1 MMLLSSLFIL
11 LSLLSIAL
19 YYFGTGKD
27 KRLLVLLIF
36 WFAFVGLV
44 SYSGLL
50 LDTQSRPPRFL
61 LMMIPVIVF
70 CSIAYKISVRN
81 RLHLSSLIAI
91 HALRIPVE
99 IGLYRLFLWG
109 KIPELMT
116 FEGVNFDI
124 VFGIS
129 ALMLLLFRYL
139 STSSLHH
146 KLFRIWNYI
155 GLLFLSIIVTV
166 AILSSPLPIQLLAF
180 EQPNVAV
187 LIFPFSFL
195 PALIVPLV
203 LLAHIHLLGIK
214 DGEQ

>member
-1 MMLLSSLFIL
+1 MLIASLFIL

-19 YYFGTGKD
+19 YYIGTGKH
-27 KRLLVLLIF
+27 KGLLVLLIL
-36 WFAFVGLV
+36 WFVYVALV

-50 LDTQSRPPRFL
+50 IDTQARPSRFM
-61 LMMIPVIVF
+61 LMMIPVIAL
-70 CSIAYKISVRN
+70 SIVAYKLSAGKK
-81 RLHLSSLIAI
+81 LQESSLIAI
-91 HALRIPVE
+91 HTLRIPVE

-109 KIPELMT
+109 KIPQLMT

-124 VFGIS
+124 VFGLS
-129 ALMLLLFRYL
+129 AIVVLVFRFL
-139 STSSLHH
+139 SSSPLPL

-155 GLLFLSIIVTV
+155 GLIFLSIIVTV

-187 LIFPFSFL
+187 LIFPFTYL

-214 DGEQ
+214 DSVQ

>member
-1 MMLLSSLFIL
+1 MLLTSLFIL
-11 LSLLSIAL
+11 ISLLSIAL
-19 YYFGTGKD
+19 YYIGTGND
-27 KRLLVLLIF
+27 KRLLVLLIL
-36 WFAFVGLV
+36 WFVYVALV

-50 LDTQSRPPRFL
+50 IDTQARPPRFL
-61 LMMIPVIVF
+61 LMMIPVIALSVV
-70 CSIAYKISVRN
+70 AYKLSAN
-81 RLHLSSLIAI
+81 KKLQESSLIAI

-109 KIPELMT
+109 KIPQLMT

-124 VFGIS
+124 VFGVS
-129 ALMLLLFRYL
+129 ALILLLFRYL
-139 STSSLHH
+139 SASTLPP

-187 LIFPFSFL
+187 LIFPFTFL

-203 LLAHIHLLGIK
+203 LLTHFHLLGIK
-214 DGEQ
+214 DGAQ